1 MMAPKRLDLDQRLT
15 RIEVRLDA
23 IDAAI
28 EAIRAQRLLADPTP
42 PTEEGQIA
50 RLRRLNAE
58 ARARRKPP
66 QPPAATPRRPAGPPP
81 RPRAHGRCRRPA
93 SGRAGDARPDCC

>member
-1 MMAPKRLDLDQRLT
+1 MMPRKRFDLDQRLT
-15 RIEVRLDA
+15 QIEARLDA

-42 PTEEGQIA
+42 QPEEGQIA

-66 QPPAATPRRPAGPPP
+66 QPPAADSTATGRGKPAATTTG
-81 RPRAHGRCRRPA
+81 
-93 SGRAGDARPDCC
+93 ARPVPPTRKRKGR